1 MRILIE
7 MIRQYFKSFWDEIK
21 LERKNYILSL
31 LEVDKKDVKFL
42 DCGCDN
48 GIFSLRVAERLNT
61 KQIYG
66 IEVNKSAIPEAEQK
80 GVQVKK
86 SDLNFK
92 FPIRSNLFDV
102 VVADQV
108 IEHLWDLDNF
118 VSEIHRVLKPGGYS
132 IISTENLASWHN
144 IYALLLGMQ
153 PFSGPTP
160 SSRKV
165 IGYHPLMPDKK
176 TMLKE
181 HKNSLTMPPHI
192 KIMTLKAL
200 VSLFKSYKFKIEE
213 IKGTGYIP
221 FRGLPSRFLANID
234 PNHSFFITIKCR
246 KV

>member
-1 MRILIE
+1 
-7 MIRQYFKSFWDEIK
+7 MIRQYFKKFWEEAKIDRKEHILSQLEVGKDNIK
-21 LERKNYILSL
+21 L
-31 LEVDKKDVKFL
+31 L

-48 GIFSLRVAERLNT
+48 GQFTLRLAAKLNT

-66 IEVNKSAIPEAEQK
+66 IEVNETAIPEAKQRGIE
-80 GVQVKK
+80 VKK

-92 FPIRSNLFDV
+92 FPFRSNSFDV

-108 IEHLWDLDNF
+108 IEHLWELDNF
-118 VSEIHRVLKPGGYS
+118 VSEIYRVLRPGGYT

-144 IYALLLGMQ
+144 ICALLLGMQ

-160 SSRKV
+160 SARKV
-165 IGYHPLMPDKK
+165 IGYHPLMPDRK

-192 KIMTLKAL
+192 KVVTLNAL
-200 VSLFKSYKFKIEE
+200 VKLFGSYKFEMEE
-213 IKGTGYIP
+213 MKGIGYLP
-221 FRGLPSRFLANID
+221 FRGLLSSLFANID